1 MMQTVSVVIPV
12 YNNQETIEE
21 TCVQI
26 LKEYAEHFREY
37 LLEILCVNDG
47 SKDGS
52 WQVLQDLK
60 RRYPTVMTLVN
71 LSRNFG
77 QYGALHAGFSRA
89 RGDAVICIS
98 ADLQDPTSLI
108 PQMVKHWAAGTEVV
122 VCYREQ
128 RQDGTL
134 RRIFSQ
140 AAYSVARQS
149 YPDLP
154 QGGFDY
160 WLMSRRVCELM
171 NSFKGRHNF
180 IQGYLMALGFSKT
193 FIPYVRRERPH
204 GKSGYTL
211 AKKFKIIIDFF
222 VDSSYLPIR
231 AMSLL
236 GALITFCGFV
246 YSLLILWAWMNGKTP
261 FPGWAPLMIMV
272 MVIGGMVMMML
283 GVIGEYI
290 WRIYDNI
297 KDFPVYIIDEAER
310 ADS

>member
-1 MMQTVSVVIPV
+1 MTEHSENFEQ
-12 YNNQETIEE
+12 
-21 TCVQI
+21 
-26 LKEYAEHFREY
+26 YA
-37 LLEILCVNDG
+37 LEILCVNDG
-47 SKDGS
+47 SKDAS
-52 WQVLQDLK
+52 WQVLQNLK
-60 RRYPTVMTLVN
+60 RRYPSVMTLVN

-89 RGDAVICIS
+89 KGDAMICIS

-122 VCYREQ
+122 ICYREQ
-128 RQDGTL
+128 RQDGAL
-134 RRIFSQ
+134 RRIFSK
-140 AAYSVARQS
+140 AAYSVARLS

-160 WLMSRRVCELM
+160 WLMSRRVCDLL
-171 NSFKGRHNF
+171 NGFKGRHNF
-180 IQGYLMALGFSKT
+180 IQGYLTALGFSKT

-211 AKKFKIIIDFF
+211 AKTFKITIDFF

-236 GALITFCGFV
+236 GAIFTLGGFI
-246 YSLLILWAWMNGKTP
+246 YSLLILWAWANGKTP
-261 FPGWAPLMIMV
+261 FLGWAPLMIMV
-272 MVIGGMVMMML
+272 MVIGGMLMMML

-297 KDFPVYIIDEAER
+297 KDFPVYIVDDEKKS
-310 ADS
+310 D

>member
-1 MMQTVSVVIPV
+1 MIKTISVVIPV
-12 YNNQETIEE
+12 FNNQETIEE
-21 TCVQI
+21 TCIQI
-26 LKEYAEHFREY
+26 FKEHAEHLREY
-37 LLEILCVNDG
+37 VLEILCVNDG

-52 WQVLQDLK
+52 WEVLQDLS
-60 RRYPTVMTLVN
+60 RRHPTVMKLVN

-89 RGDAVICIS
+89 KGDAVICIS

-108 PQMVKHWAAGTEVV
+108 PQMVAHWAAGTELV
-122 VCYREQ
+122 VCYRKQ

-140 AAYSVARQS
+140 AAYSLARQS

-154 QGGFDY
+154 QGGFDF
-160 WLMSRRVCELM
+160 WLMSRRICDLM
-171 NSFKGRHNF
+171 NGFKGRNNF

-204 GKSGYTL
+204 GKSGYTF
-211 AKKFKIIIDFF
+211 AKKLKITVDFV

-236 GALITFCGFV
+236 GAVITFSGFI
-246 YSLLILWAWMNGKTP
+246 YSLLIWWAWASDKTP
-261 FPGWAPLMIMV
+261 FQGWAPLMILM
-272 MVIGGMVMMML
+272 MVIGGMLMVML

-297 KDFPVYIIDEAER
+297 KDFPVYIIDKEER
-310 ADS
+310 DD